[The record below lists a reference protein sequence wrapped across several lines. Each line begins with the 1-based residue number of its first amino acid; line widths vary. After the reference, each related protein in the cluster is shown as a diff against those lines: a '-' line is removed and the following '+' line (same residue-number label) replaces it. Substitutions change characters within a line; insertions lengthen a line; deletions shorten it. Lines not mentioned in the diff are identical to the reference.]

1 MIYTVKY
8 KQVGAF
14 FWKTIKKVKG
24 DHIANDLPTH
34 PRVLILDDES
44 RIEIPTTTNMMW
56 SFSPERF
63 MLIKKQME
71 SEAGQTIPT
80 KTIS

>member
-24 DHIANDLPTH
+24 DHVANDLPTR

-44 RIEIPTTTNMMW
+44 RIEIPTTNMMW
-56 SFSPERF
+56 EFSHERF
-63 MLIKKQME
+63 ILIKKQME

-80 KTIS
+80 KTLS